1 MTEHGVGRHRN
12 PMGRDS
18 RFELLR
24 IGAMFLIVLC
34 HVVVYNGWA
43 LEDAPGVR
51 GSLAIAV
58 DQYGGQVGVSLF
70 FMLSGYFLV
79 GKPPRRGRITKVLV
93 QTFLYS
99 VACFIAAVA
108 LAPTGP
114 AVSVRDWYMTF
125 LPFLN
130 DVYWFITAYV
140 LMMAFYPFLNMLFE
154 HCTGRSM
161 LTFIALLLSLSVIPY
176 VSFTGFRYNGLF
188 WTTVVYAVCG
198 YCVGGWIR
206 LYGSRVWDRP
216 ACRLPWVLVGGCAG
230 FVLLA
235 MFVHAAREQWGP
247 ARFFSWQ
254 VRSIYGSFP
263 LFAIE
268 FAAMLL
274 LWVARV
280 SSDHGA
286 GEHPTLS
293 RVINAVA
300 ASTFGVYLI
309 HQNPYA
315 SFRLIWPALS
325 SILPSP
331 PHGFIAITAFLTVE
345 TIVLFAVLSL
355 ASMVYDRILVRPMQ
369 RLVLKV
375 LPGMNN
381 GGHPL
386 THARH

>member
-1 MTEHGVGRHRN
+1 MAENSTIRGQGQV
-12 PMGRDS
+12 GRDS

-24 IGAMFLIVLC
+24 VGAMFLIVLC
-34 HVVVYNGWA
+34 HVVVYNGWT
-43 LEDAPGVR
+43 LEDAPGIR

-79 GKPPRRGRITKVLV
+79 GKPYRRGRIAKVLT

-99 VACFIAAVA
+99 VACFAVTIV
-108 LAPTGP
+108 LVPDGP
-114 AVSVRDWYMTF
+114 AMSARDWYMAL

-140 LMMAFYPFLNMLFE
+140 LMMAFCPFLNTLFE
-154 HCTGRSM
+154 HCTARRM
-161 LTFIALLLSLSVIPY
+161 LGFVALLLVLSVIPY

-198 YCVGGWIR
+198 YCIGGWISM
-206 LYGSRVWDRP
+206 YGSHVWDWP
-216 ACRLPWVLVGGCAG
+216 VFRLPWVCVGGCTG
-230 FVLLA
+230 FALLTL
-235 MFVHAAREQWGP
+235 FVHAAREQWGP

-263 LFAIE
+263 LFAIA

-274 LWVARV
+274 LWTSRV
-280 SSDHGA
+280 SSNHGA
-286 GEHPTLS
+286 WNHPILS
-293 RVINAVA
+293 RIVNAVA

-309 HQNPYA
+309 HQNPYM

-325 SILPSP
+325 SVLPSP
-331 PHGFIAITAFLTVE
+331 AHGFAAIVGLLFVE
-345 TIVLFAVLSL
+345 TIVLFAVLSP
-355 ASMVYDRILVRPMQ
+355 ASMLYDRILVRPVQ
-369 RLVLKV
+369 RLMMRTV
-375 LPGMNN
+375 PGMNN
-381 GGHPL
+381 GGRSRR
-386 THARH
+386 HARH